1 MPVDVRINEVTT
13 SVTATDPSA
22 MLNPQV
28 LERIVQAVLARLEAR
43 QRDERQA
50 EQERSL
56 GAARQ
61 QERR

>member
-13 SVTATDPSA
+13 SVTATDAAA

-28 LERIVQAVLARLEAR
+28 LERIVEAVLARLEAR
-43 QRDERQA
+43 RRDERQA

>member
-28 LERIVQAVLARLEAR
+28 LERIVQAVLARLEAK
-43 QRDERQA
+43 QRDERQT